1 MPREVDEEG
10 RKNDRGVGER
20 EGKER
25 RPDEPLALSQ
35 TVATGPETNLDQEL
49 REGRQQSYS
58 YARPLSPSSSRILF
72 LLLRSFIPLFLP
84 ALLLPLLIYRRL
96 RA

>member
-1 MPREVDEEG
+1 MPREKWTRKDERMTEG
-10 RKNDRGVGER
+10 WVE
-20 EGKER
+20 EEEER
-25 RPDEPLALSQ
+25 RPDEPLALEPNGRNGARDEFRSG
-35 TVATGPETNLDQEL
+35 TERAKGKEDSGATI
-49 REGRQQSYS
+49 
-58 YARPLSPSSSRILF
+58 PSSSLLVLF